1 MKAYVTTTGVVFG
14 LLFGVHIW
22 RVIVEGTQLA
32 RDPFWV
38 LITVAAGALSIWAW
52 LVLRRSSHT

>member
-52 LVLRRSSHT
+52 LVLRRSSQT

>member
-1 MKAYVTTTGVVFG
+1 MRAYVTTTGVVFG

-52 LVLRRSSHT
+52 LELRRSSRT

>member
-14 LLFGVHIW
+14 LLFVVHIW

-38 LITVAAGALSIWAW
+38 LITALAGALCIWSL
-52 LVLRRSSHT
+52 LVLRRSARS

>member
-14 LLFGVHIW
+14 LLFAVHIW

-38 LITVAAGALSIWAW
+38 LITVLAGALSIWSL
-52 LVLRRSSHT
+52 LVLRRSARS